1 MQAPGRFLLPRR
13 ETRFD
18 PPIHHAKF
26 MRKLPARFEP
36 LLFSLLLSGM
46 MSLLVSAVA
55 TWHSLGMPPGFVGVW
70 MASWLS
76 SWPIAFPAV
85 MVVAPV
91 VRKLVARCVEPRA

>member
-1 MQAPGRFLLPRR
+1 
-13 ETRFD
+13 
-18 PPIHHAKF
+18 

-55 TWHSLGMPPGFVGVW
+55 TWHSLGTHDDFASVW

-76 SWPIAFPAV
+76 SWLIAFPAV

-91 VRKLVARCVEPRA
+91 ARKLVARCVEPGA